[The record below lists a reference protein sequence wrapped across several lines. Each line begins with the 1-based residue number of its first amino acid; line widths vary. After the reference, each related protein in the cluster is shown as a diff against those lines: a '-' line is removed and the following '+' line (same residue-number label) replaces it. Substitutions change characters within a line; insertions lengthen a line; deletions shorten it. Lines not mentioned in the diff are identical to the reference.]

1 MRMARAIAFNLGF
14 YGVTGLACIL
24 CLPLLAF
31 PRGALVWAGKT
42 WVRFMLAWLRLTC
55 GLDHRLENFAALPGD
70 GRYILAAKHQ
80 SAWET
85 LALWLFLD
93 NPAVILKRELTWLPI
108 WGWFAIKTGQIAV
121 DRGAGAKAMKALLR
135 DGARRLD
142 EGRPLIIFP
151 QGTRVAPG
159 ARKPYQPGVAA
170 LYRALDVPV
179 YPLALN
185 SGLFWGRR
193 SFSKHPGTIV
203 ARVLDPI
210 EPGLAK
216 RDFLALLEDRIE
228 RATQALADGAPG
240 QAPIAQPVDKVVHE

>member
-1 MRMARAIAFNLGF
+1 MRLLGPIAFNLGF
-14 YGVTGLACIL
+14 YGVTAVACLL
-24 CLPLLAF
+24 CLPLLAL
-31 PRGALVWAGKT
+31 PRGALAWAGKL
-42 WVRFMLAWLRLTC
+42 WVRFMLGWLKLTC
-55 GLDHRLENFAALPGD
+55 GLGYRLENWDSLPRD

-121 DRGAGAKAMKALLR
+121 DRSAGTKAMKALMR
-135 DGARRLD
+135 DGAARLA

-159 ARKPYQPGVAA
+159 THRPYQPGVAA

-179 YPLALN
+179 YPVALN

-193 SFSKHPGTIV
+193 RFSKHPGTI
-203 ARVLDPI
+203 ALKVLEPI
-210 EPGLAK
+210 APGLPK
-216 RDFLALLEDRIE
+216 RDFLALLERRVE
-228 RATQALADGAPG
+228 HETQALEAAGRAE
-240 QAPIAQPVDKVVHE
+240 AAIAQPVDKVVNE